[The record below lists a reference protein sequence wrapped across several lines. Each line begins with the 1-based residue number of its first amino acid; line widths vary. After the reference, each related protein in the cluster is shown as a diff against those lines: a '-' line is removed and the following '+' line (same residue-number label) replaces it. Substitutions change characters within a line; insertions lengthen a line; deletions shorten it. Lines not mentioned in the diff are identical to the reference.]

1 MCVIVRAVGC
11 VCVCVCV
18 CDKSKGNHGCVTIFF
33 CCRFVG
39 RLPNLS
45 ILCSPANVW
54 LTNARQH
61 IYCMF
66 DIFSVWFRVVF
77 AFASVSFHKIPVS
90 HATFIDIFKG
100 FTDFNRWLFCINS
113 GDEDEFRSFLGLSS
127 HQLISETEMVSS
139 PWLDLTFDLIVLNF
153 FFSFWVFWNES
164 ELTWLDFD
172 KKKWIRLKS

>member
-1 MCVIVRAVGC
+1 MDGFMTQRQRRNQLTTQWMSGKRFRLCNRLC
-11 VCVCVCV
+11 VCVRHRACGRVCLCAF

-45 ILCSPANVW
+45 ILFSPANVW

-66 DIFSVWFRVVF
+66 DIFSVGLRVVF

-113 GDEDEFRSFLGLSS
+113 GDEDEFVR
-127 HQLISETEMVSS
+127 
-139 PWLDLTFDLIVLNF
+139 
-153 FFSFWVFWNES
+153 FWAFRRIN
-164 ELTWLDFD
+164 
-172 KKKWIRLKS
+172 